1 MHTQPNELPQLSPI
15 DVTAHARTMSENK
28 SWDGARAANPDP
40 NPNPNPNPNPHP
52 HPNPNPNPNPDPNT
66 NANHIL

>member
-28 SWDGARAANPDP
+28 SWDGARAANP
-40 NPNPNPNPNPHP
+40 NPNPNPNPNLAPILT
-52 HPNPNPNPNPDPNT
+52 NP
-66 NANHIL
+66 